1 MRNEQIG
8 FSANYLNFTDVTDGH
23 ALNTVM
29 DEMTDILDAQDIP
42 HETAM
47 FADING
53 ISMGYRNLLLDHG
66 VKFLYTNIHCHHG
79 MYPLYQNQN
88 AYFWEDERGRR
99 LLVWNGEHYNLG
111 NALGICPDE
120 EYIKE
125 LIRQGHHPDRIELLR
140 DKLKEYV
147 DDCEKHDYN
156 YDFLVISVSGVY
168 FDNAPPNDEIL
179 RIIEQYNSAYSR
191 ENGIELKMVS
201 LQELYRAIA
210 PKLEN
215 APVYRGDL
223 TDWWAHGIGSTPYP
237 VKHYR
242 DAQYRYH
249 LCRRLDE
256 KAFEKYPELAKT
268 AQENLLLYAEHT
280 WGHSS
285 TVSNPYDTMVLNL
298 DMRKNSYASKAHEAV
313 SLMLTKISA
322 QKGDILRYYNSTG
335 TLRVCSVNELSC
347 VQPVQ
352 FYIECDSLPNIEVI
366 KTDGTV
372 MDCQISKHP
381 RGALISFADFFESG
395 VDNTYTFREIPESNE
410 PVTKRRAFMG
420 TDQVRDIINTY
431 DSVSYRLPYEFEN
444 DWFRITYCAGRGITS
459 LVNKKRGRICFVR
472 AKRRSLLRFMR
483 VQPFAGMVLRISP
496 RPVCVSAV
504 FWAEIFAE
512 STPNC
517 MRAFWKV
524 WNV

>member
-1 MRNEQIG
+1 MANKIKTVYVVHHSHTDIGYTDLQERILLSQEDYIHSALQLLRKPENQQFRWNCETWFCVRDFLKNADEQLRAELFERMRNEQIG
-8 FSANYLNFTDVTDGH
+8 FSANYLNFTDVADGH

-29 DEMTDILDAQDIP
+29 VEMTDILDAQDIP

-179 RIIEQYNSAYSR
+179 RMMEQYNSAFSK
-191 ENGIELKMVS
+191 ESGIELKMVS

-215 APVYRGDL
+215 APVYCGDL

-256 KAFEKYPELAKT
+256 AAFEK
-268 AQENLLLYAEHT
+268 
-280 WGHSS
+280 
-285 TVSNPYDTMVLNL
+285 
-298 DMRKNSYASKAHEAV
+298 
-313 SLMLTKISA
+313 IS
-322 QKGDILRYYNSTG
+322 
-335 TLRVCSVNELSC
+335 
-347 VQPVQ
+347 
-352 FYIECDSLPNIEVI
+352 
-366 KTDGTV
+366 
-372 MDCQISKHP
+372 
-381 RGALISFADFFESG
+381 
-395 VDNTYTFREIPESNE
+395 
-410 PVTKRRAFMG
+410 
-420 TDQVRDIINTY
+420 
-431 DSVSYRLPYEFEN
+431 
-444 DWFRITYCAGRGITS
+444 
-459 LVNKKRGRICFVR
+459 
-472 AKRRSLLRFMR
+472 
-483 VQPFAGMVLRISP
+483 
-496 RPVCVSAV
+496 
-504 FWAEIFAE
+504 
-512 STPNC
+512 
-517 MRAFWKV
+517 
-524 WNV
+524 

>member
-1 MRNEQIG
+1 M
-8 FSANYLNFTDVTDGH
+8 SNFFLQLSLV
-23 ALNTVM
+23 
-29 DEMTDILDAQDIP
+29 ILT
-42 HETAM
+42 ET
-47 FADING
+47 
-53 ISMGYRNLLLDHG
+53 L
-66 VKFLYTNIHCHHG
+66 
-79 MYPLYQNQN
+79 LYQPSSKK
-88 AYFWEDERGRR
+88 GT
-99 LLVWNGEHYNLG
+99 
-111 NALGICPDE
+111 
-120 EYIKE
+120 
-125 LIRQGHHPDRIELLR
+125 
-140 DKLKEYV
+140 KLKEYV

-335 TLRVCSVNELSC
+335 TLRVCSVNKLSC

-352 FYIECDSLPNIEVI
+352 FNIECDSLPNIEVI

-381 RGALISFADFFESG
+381 RGALILFADFFESG

-459 LVNKKRGRICFVR
+459 LVNKKRGKICSVR

-524 WNV
+524 CNV

>member
-1 MRNEQIG
+1 MANKIKTVYVVHHSHTDIGYTDLQERILLSQEDYIHSALQLLRKPENQQFRWNCETWFCVRDFLKNADEQLRAELFERMRNEQIG
-8 FSANYLNFTDVTDGH
+8 FSANYLNFTDVADGH

-179 RIIEQYNSAYSR
+179 RMMEQYNSAFSK
-191 ENGIELKMVS
+191 ESGIELKMVS

-256 KAFEKYPELAKT
+256 TAFEKYPELAKN

-335 TLRVCSVNELSC
+335 TLRVCSVNKLSC

-352 FYIECDSLPNIEVI
+352 FYIE
-366 KTDGTV
+366 
-372 MDCQISKHP
+372 
-381 RGALISFADFFESG
+381 
-395 VDNTYTFREIPESNE
+395 
-410 PVTKRRAFMG
+410 
-420 TDQVRDIINTY
+420 
-431 DSVSYRLPYEFEN
+431 
-444 DWFRITYCAGRGITS
+444 
-459 LVNKKRGRICFVR
+459 
-472 AKRRSLLRFMR
+472 
-483 VQPFAGMVLRISP
+483 
-496 RPVCVSAV
+496 
-504 FWAEIFAE
+504 
-512 STPNC
+512 
-517 MRAFWKV
+517 
-524 WNV
+524 